1 MSDYKPFVIKLVV
14 LIAFSYYYLGGK
26 EDRNQHYVQFWE
38 SSHLSLNIFKI
49 PFSRNNY
56 RNSENPHCEKIIIR
70 ITDDSYGASQH
81 QGELQKIKVNTK
93 LWLSYHIDK

>member
-1 MSDYKPFVIKLVV
+1 MS
-14 LIAFSYYYLGGK
+14 
-26 EDRNQHYVQFWE
+26 
-38 SSHLSLNIFKI
+38 SSKRAAIYPWIFLKYHFLEIIIEIQKI
-49 PFSRNNY
+49 RTVKK
-56 RNSENPHCEKIIIR
+56 KIII